1 MENYI
6 IRIYRHD
13 KDKPQRLMGIVE
25 QVGEEG
31 KKAFTQYDELWE
43 ILNAQ
48 QGRAVKKA
56 VVTKEKKSAS
66 RSSKNDRGN

>member
-6 IRIYRHD
+6 VRIYRHE

-43 ILNAQ
+43 ILNASRQ
-48 QGRAVKKA
+48 QTG
-56 VVTKEKKSAS
+56 KKSS
-66 RSSKNDRGN
+66 EKMTEGKGRK